1 MMNLKNKQPFSATYI
16 GGPTVIFEI
25 GGLRLM
31 TDPTLDEAGSFFKLN
46 ENMTE
51 TKLKGPAKIP
61 EGLVEIVLLSHD
73 HHFDNLDNAG
83 RSFLTRA
90 GVVLTTKSGAKRL
103 GANSIGLAPGECRE
117 FQIPAGGSL
126 VITATAARHG
136 PAGIEPITGEVIGF
150 HLSIENEIRQSL
162 YITGD
167 TVYYN
172 EIEKLAEQINPS
184 YVFIFAGAARPR
196 GPFNLTMSTN
206 DALDTAAAFKNAIIV
221 PVHAEGWS
229 HYTEN
234 NDNLREAFNILG
246 IGHRLIL
253 LEPGIPTKLFN

>member
-1 MMNLKNKQPFSATYI
+1 MNNQPLSVTYI

-25 GGLRLM
+25 GALRLM
-31 TDPTLDEAGSFFKLN
+31 TDPTLDEAGSFIRLN
-46 ENMTE
+46 ERMTE
-51 TKLKGPAKIP
+51 KKLKGPAINP
-61 EGLVEIVLLSHD
+61 EGFVDIVLLSHD

-83 RSFLTRA
+83 RSYLSKA
-90 GVVLTTKSGAKRL
+90 GLVLTTKSGAERL
-103 GANSIGLAPGECRE
+103 GANSIGLKPGDFRE
-117 FQIPAGGSL
+117 FELPTGGKL
-126 VITATAARHG
+126 IIEATPARHG

-150 HLSIENEIRQSL
+150 HLSILQETSQSI

-172 EIEKLAEQINPS
+172 EIEKLAARINPA

-206 DALDTAAAFKNAIIV
+206 DALDTAFAFKSAMIV
-221 PVHAEGWS
+221 PIHSDGWS

-234 NDNLREAFNILG
+234 NDNLHEAFDILG
-246 IGHRLIL
+246 IGKRLKV

>member
-1 MMNLKNKQPFSATYI
+1 MEHNPPFSATYI

-25 GGLRLM
+25 GGLRIM

-46 ENMTE
+46 EHMTE
-51 TKLKGPAKIP
+51 TKLKGPAIIP
-61 EGLVEIVLLSHD
+61 PGFVDLVLLSHD

-83 RSFLTRA
+83 RSFLTHTGA
-90 GVVLTTKSGAKRL
+90 VLTTRSGAERL
-103 GANSIGLAPGECRE
+103 GANSIGLSPGECRE
-117 FQIPAGGSL
+117 FQIPSGGKL
-126 VITATAARHG
+126 VITATPARHG

-150 HLSIENEIRQSL
+150 YLSIQNEIKQSL

-172 EIEKLAEQINPS
+172 EIEKLAAQINPS

-206 DALDTAAAFKNAIIV
+206 DALDTAAAFKSAMIV
-221 PVHAEGWS
+221 PIHSEGWS

-234 NDNLREAFNILG
+234 NDSLREAFNILG
-246 IGHRLIL
+246 IGNRLIL
-253 LEPGIPTKLFN
+253 LEPGMPTKLFN

>member
-1 MMNLKNKQPFSATYI
+1 MKHNPPFSATYI

-31 TDPTLDEAGSFFKLN
+31 TDPTLDEAGSFLKLN
-46 ENMTE
+46 EHMTE
-51 TKLKGPAKIP
+51 TKLKGPAMIP
-61 EGLVEIVLLSHD
+61 PGFVDVVLLSHD

-83 RSFLTRA
+83 RSFLTQT
-90 GVVLTTKSGAKRL
+90 GVVLTTRSGAERL
-103 GANSIGLAPGECRE
+103 GANSIGLSPGESRE
-117 FQIPAGGSL
+117 FQIPGGGKL
-126 VITATAARHG
+126 VITATPARHG

-150 HLSIENEIRQSL
+150 HISIQNEITQSV

-172 EIEKLAEQINPS
+172 EIEKLAAQINPS

-206 DALDTAAAFKNAIIV
+206 DALDTADAFKSAMIV
-221 PVHAEGWS
+221 PVHSEGWS

-246 IGHRLIL
+246 IGNRLLL
-253 LEPGIPTKLFN
+253 LEPGVPTRLFN